1 MKTYQDF
8 LEATD
13 KKQFILSA
21 IQDHKASSMYHI
33 ASDAEE
39 YDKKKNVTILRY
51 QKLLYTLSGQAVP
64 DNYSA
69 NHKVV
74 SGFFNRFVTQQA
86 LYLLGNGVTMSD
98 EWKSVPE
105 GTEGSKREIVWDRR
119 PRSQH
124 DDGEYHYE
132 WFIQAKSNAKE
143 RLGIDFDAKLQKIGH
158 DALVGGVAFGFW
170 NFDHLETFKLTEFV
184 PLYDEENGALMS
196 GIRFWQVDSDKP
208 LRATLYEL
216 DGRTEFIK
224 RSGKDMEELA
234 PKRSYRQIT
243 VTSETDGTQIFDGG
257 NYPGFPIVPLWGNPN
272 HQSELVGLR
281 EGIDCYDL
289 IKSGFAND
297 LDDASMIYWTLE
309 NTGGMKEIDLAKF
322 VERMKTVRAAVVGG
336 SGEGK
341 AEAHTINV
349 PYEAREAML
358 DRIQHD
364 LYRDAQLLDVDALSA
379 SAKTATEI
387 NAAYQAM
394 DNKTDQFEF
403 CVLEFLRGIFEIAGI
418 TASATF
424 TRSKII
430 NKTEE
435 IQTIMTAAPY
445 LDEEYMTKKI
455 LTILGDA
462 DQFDEIM
469 ERRARD
475 GMSVIE

>member
-8 LEATD
+8 LEAAD

-74 SGFFNRFVTQQA
+74 SGFFNRFVTQQT
-86 LYLLGNGVTMSD
+86 LYLLGNGVTMSED
-98 EWKSVPE
+98 STDTK
-105 GTEGSKREIVWDRR
+105 
-119 PRSQH
+119 Q
-124 DDGEYHYE
+124 
-132 WFIQAKSNAKE
+132 

-196 GIRFWQVDSDKP
+196 GVRFWQVDSDKP

-216 DGRTEFIK
+216 DGRTEYVK
-224 RSGKDMEELA
+224 RKEKDMEELA

-257 NYPGFPIVPLWGNPN
+257 NYPSFPIVPLWGNPN

-435 IQTIMTAAPY
+435 IQTVMTAAPY
-445 LDEEYMTKKI
+445 LDEEYLTKKI

-462 DQFDEIM
+462 DQFDEVM
-469 ERRARD
+469 DRRAQD
-475 GMSVIE
+475 GMNAIE